1 MTTKPK
7 PECCMCG
14 DCGFYEELFQCKV
27 CQFRSQ
33 HRYCSNLYPK
43 VDANGTCNW
52 CLAQKDDVKEKSL
65 NSSNSSSSFRNNGS
79 AGDDGKNRRIKN
91 SNVNSH
97 KIGGKKG
104 EVHAKNKGIQKRRS
118 PEARSP
124 SSSPSVVVSTRKRIV
139 TNGGLEERLRRTK
152 SEDIPNTSR
161 IVTRQV
167 FRNKVRR
174 YKLLDEVSS

>member
-14 DCGFYEELFQCKV
+14 DCGFPEELFQCKV

-33 HRYCSNLYPK
+33 HRYCSNLYPR
-43 VDANGTCNW
+43 VDAYETCNW
-52 CLAQKDDVKEKSL
+52 CLVQKDDVKEKSL
-65 NSSNSSSSFRNNGS
+65 NSSNSSSSFKNNGS
-79 AGDDGKNRRIKN
+79 TGDESKNKRIKN
-91 SNVNSH
+91 SNVNSP

-104 EVHAKNKGIQKRRS
+104 EAHAKNKGIQKRKS

-124 SSSPSVVVSTRKRIV
+124 SPPSSVLISPRKRIV
-139 TNGGLEERLRRTK
+139 TDGGLEERLRRTK
-152 SEDIPNTSR
+152 SEDISNTSR
-161 IVTRQV
+161 IITRQV